1 MDSLDHMLTDPL
13 ELGPCGD
20 GNGAR
25 IMEDCLLGTT
35 RVSLPE
41 DLLEDPEIFF
51 EVVSLSTW
59 QEVLTDAQQEHLK
72 TFLPHFPENNR
83 EHQNKIIS
91 ALFSGENFRFG
102 NPLHIAQ
109 KLFRDGHFNPEVV
122 KYRQLCLKSQY
133 KRYLS
138 SQQQYFYRLLKQIL
152 ASRNVSIFGAQPA
165 LPCVL

>member
-20 GNGAR
+20 GQGSR
-25 IMEDCLLGTT
+25 IMEDCLLGGT

-51 EVVSLSTW
+51 DVVSLSTW
-59 QEVLTDAQQEHLK
+59 QEVLSDSQREHLQQ
-72 TFLPHFPENNR
+72 FLPLFPEDSM
-83 EHQNKIIS
+83 EQQNQLIL

-109 KLFRDGHFNPEVV
+109 KLFRDTESGGFW
-122 KYRQLCLKSQY
+122 K
-133 KRYLS
+133 
-138 SQQQYFYRLLKQIL
+138 
-152 ASRNVSIFGAQPA
+152 
-165 LPCVL
+165 